1 MAAGV
6 GLNQP
11 ATGPG
16 VGYGWTRLAEVVAQA
31 LPAAEVD
38 ALWAFPNIRRDG
50 REWGTAVLTRV
61 DGASGERRRVYT
73 ARYMLVLKGK
83 ERGQFEAEVDE
94 VGSAPLDTL
103 AELLQ
108 EVHKRTD
115 DEHPPIALAPTDWF
129 PDAVHPAAEPAPAGP
144 EAAAGAA
151 AGADAA
157 ADSVHPDASDGA
169 AH

>member
-11 ATGPG
+11 ATAPG
-16 VGYGWTRLAEVVAQA
+16 VGYGWARLAEEVAKA
-31 LPAAEVD
+31 LPPVEVD
-38 ALWAFPNIRRDG
+38 GLWAFPNIRREG

-61 DGASGERRRVYT
+61 DGASGERRRIYT

-83 ERGQFEAEVDE
+83 ERGQFEADVEE
-94 VGSAPLDTL
+94 VGSGPLDTL

-115 DEHPPIALAPTDWF
+115 DEHPPVPLAPADWF
-129 PDAVHPAAEPAPAGP
+129 PADTAP
-144 EAAAGAA
+144 ELS
-151 AGADAA
+151 ADASSA
-157 ADSVHPDASDGA
+157 EAPEPTPDSTGPDATDGA
-169 AH
+169 PR